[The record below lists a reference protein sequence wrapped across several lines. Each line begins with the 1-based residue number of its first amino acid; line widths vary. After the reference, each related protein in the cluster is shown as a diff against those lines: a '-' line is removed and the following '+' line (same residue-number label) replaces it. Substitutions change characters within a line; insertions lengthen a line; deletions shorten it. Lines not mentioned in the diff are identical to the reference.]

1 MVARPVRSAAFL
13 EDAEVSGTTPP
24 LAADLDA
31 VEQGWDNADEGLVRR
46 IREKVAQ
53 GLSGHQAD
61 RERQGLSR
69 MDRRDEE
76 ELAVSLINDQLRLF
90 AKDQLNQG
98 RPPPS
103 ARTEAAVRK
112 ATIDLLFGL
121 AALQPHLER
130 DDVINLHAEG
140 GQPVWLD
147 LVDGRTIRGA
157 PIARH
162 GDDLIEFVRELGR
175 RVGISERRFDPDRYR
190 INLQL
195 PDGSRLFAVGWVTRQ
210 PHVFIRRHR
219 YLDVGLSDL
228 PASMSPLLAAF
239 LSAVV
244 RARSNL
250 LIAGG
255 MADGKTTL
263 LRALAAEI
271 DPGER
276 IVTIE
281 SDYELALDRFPHR
294 HREVVAME
302 AREANIEGVGQVTC
316 AQLVRDAMRT
326 SSQRVIVGEVL
337 GDEVVPMLNAMN
349 SGSKGSM
356 CTLHANSSGEVFDKL
371 ALLAAQA
378 PQRLDFT
385 TSYALA
391 ANAVDFTIFVARAA
405 DGTRVVSSVREV
417 SGFEEG
423 RPLANELFGANREG
437 HALPTGTPVSDRR
450 RAALADA
457 GFDPAWLAHAAGR
470 L

>member
-1 MVARPVRSAAFL
+1 MTRPSDTAAL
-13 EDAEVSGTTPP
+13 GTEPF
-24 LAADLDA
+24 
-31 VEQGWDNADEGLVRR
+31 EQWWDSVDEGLVRR
-46 IREKVAQ
+46 IREKVAR
-53 GLSGHQAD
+53 GLAERQAE
-61 RERQGLSR
+61 RERDSR
-69 MDRRDEE
+69 ERIDRHDEE
-76 ELAVSLINDQLRLF
+76 ELAVSLINDQLRLH
-90 AKDQLNQG
+90 AKDQLNQV

-103 ARTEAAVRK
+103 AADEAAVRK
-112 ATIDLLFGL
+112 ATVDLLFGL

-130 DDVINLHAEG
+130 ADVINLHAAG
-140 GQPVWLD
+140 GEPVWLD

-195 PDGSRLFAVGWVTRQ
+195 PDGSRLFALGWVTRE

-219 YLDVGLSDL
+219 YLDVGLADL
-228 PASMSPLLAAF
+228 PATMSPLLEAF
-239 LSAVV
+239 LAALV
-244 RARSNL
+244 RAKMNL

-271 DPGER
+271 DPAER

-281 SDYELALDRFPHR
+281 SDYELALDRFPER

-302 AREANIEGVGQVTC
+302 AREANIEGVGAVTC

-371 ALLAAQA
+371 ALLGAQA
-378 PQRLDFT
+378 PQRLDFA

-391 ANAVDFTIFVARAA
+391 ANAVDFTIFVSRSA
-405 DGTRVVSSVREV
+405 DGGRVVSSVREV
-417 SGFEEG
+417 AGFEEG
-423 RPLANELFGANREG
+423 RPLANELFTPNPEG
-437 HALPTGTPVSDRR
+437 HAVPTGVPLSDSRR
-450 RAALADA
+450 RSLVSA
-457 GFDPAWLAHAAGR
+457 GFDPSWLARSGER
-470 L
+470 P

>member
-1 MVARPVRSAAFL
+1 MTGLIDGFETEPAQRW
-13 EDAEVSGTTPP
+13 
-24 LAADLDA
+24 
-31 VEQGWDNADEGLVRR
+31 WDDVDEGLLRR
-46 IREKVAQ
+46 IREKVAR
-53 GLSGHQAD
+53 GLAD
-61 RERQGLSR
+61 RQAEREGNGLPRIQRS
-69 MDRRDEE
+69 DEE
-76 ELAVSLINDQLRLF
+76 QLAIGLINSELRQH

-98 RPPPS
+98 RSPP
-103 ARTEAAVRK
+103 TTEEEAALRK
-112 ATIDLLFGL
+112 AAVDLLFGL
-121 AALQPHLER
+121 ALLQPHLER

-140 GQPVWLD
+140 GEPVWLD
-147 LVDGRTIRGA
+147 LADGRTIRGA

-195 PDGSRLFAVGWVTRQ
+195 PDGSRLFALAWVTRE

-219 YLDVGLSDL
+219 HLDVELGDL
-228 PASMSPLLAAF
+228 RASMSPLVRTL
-239 LSAVV
+239 LSSLV
-244 RARSNL
+244 RAKMNL

-263 LRALAAEI
+263 LRALAAEM
-271 DPGER
+271 DPAER

-281 SDYELALDRFPHR
+281 SDYELALDRFPQR

-302 AREANIEGVGQVTC
+302 AREANVEGVGQVTC

-378 PQRLDFT
+378 PQRLEFP

-391 ANAVDFTIFVARAA
+391 ANAVDFAIFVARSR
-405 DGTRVVSSVREV
+405 DGTRVVSSIREV
-417 SGFEEG
+417 AGFEDG
-423 RPLANELFGANREG
+423 RPLANELFAPDPDG
-437 HALPTGTPVSDRR
+437 HAVPTGVPVSDRR
-450 RAALADA
+450 RGALRAH
-457 GFDPAWLAHAAGR
+457 GFDPAWLAMAAPEP
-470 L
+470 

>member
-1 MVARPVRSAAFL
+1 MSAST
-13 EDAEVSGTTPP
+13 DAANVETERFEQWW
-24 LAADLDA
+24 DA
-31 VEQGWDNADEGLVRR
+31 VDEGLVRR
-46 IREKVAQ
+46 IREKVAR
-53 GLSGHQAD
+53 GLSERQAD
-61 RERQGLSR
+61 REHRGLER
-69 MDRRDEE
+69 IDRGDEE
-76 ELAVSLINDQLRLF
+76 ELAVSLINDQLRQH

-98 RPPPS
+98 RSPPS
-103 ARTEAAVRK
+103 EAAEAAVRK
-112 ATIDLLFGL
+112 ATVDLLFGL

-130 DDVINLHAEG
+130 PDVINLHAEG

-195 PDGSRLFAVGWVTRQ
+195 PDGSRLFALGWVTRE

-219 YLDVGLSDL
+219 YLDVALADL
-228 PASMSPLLAAF
+228 PATMSPLLEAF
-239 LSAVV
+239 LASIV
-244 RARSNL
+244 RAKMNL
-250 LIAGG
+250 LIAGA

-271 DPGER
+271 DPAER

-281 SDYELALDRFPHR
+281 SDYELALDRFPER
-294 HREVVAME
+294 HREVIAME

-349 SGSKGSM
+349 SGSKGSL
-356 CTLHANSSGEVFDKL
+356 CTLHANSSSEVFDKL
-371 ALLAAQA
+371 ALLAAQS
-378 PQRLDFT
+378 PQRLDFA

-391 ANAVDFTIFVARAA
+391 ANAVDFTIFVSRSA
-405 DGTRVVSSVREV
+405 DGARVVSSVREV
-417 SGFEEG
+417 TGFEDG
-423 RPLANELFGANREG
+423 RPLANELFAANDQG
-437 HALPTGTPVSDRR
+437 HAVPTGVPVSDRR
-450 RAALADA
+450 RRCLVAG
-457 GFDPAWLAHAAGR
+457 GFDPSWLARSGPHP
-470 L
+470 